1 MPGDVDKEGMQIRY
15 ATGYASLAAFI
26 ASDPDHSTAIYRR
39 FDELSARNLL
49 YLQSELAE
57 LKARQDELDQEDFRG
72 DLDDKRRAK
81 DWKVLRDRA
90 DSGDVNARER
100 LDLVHSIRSKLK
112 EYSMSEKSA
121 PVEELTYSYLGEAL
135 IMESTILSLRSPA
148 KQTFDAFLDGFN
160 DHGNSKTPYSTLG
173 GRSAS
178 LYDERE
184 DLVALRRPAEEDR
197 LTIVLRKYF
206 PFLFMTN
213 RQARRGRIAY
223 YLEERIRK
231 VVAFISMILAAG
243 LLYGA
248 ILNLYFVTSDKA
260 KLGLIAAYTI
270 AFALCVGLL
279 TNARRSE
286 IFAASAAYAA
296 VMVVFV
302 SSGLGSSTRSSST
315 CHNPHR

>member
-15 ATGYASLAAFI
+15 VTGYASLAAFI

-57 LKARQDELDQEDFRG
+57 LKARQDELDQEDIRG
-72 DLDDKRRAK
+72 NLDDKRRAK

-90 DSGDVNARER
+90 DSGDINARER
-100 LDLVHSIRSKLK
+100 LDLIHNIRSKLK
-112 EYSMSEKSA
+112 EYSMSEKSV
-121 PVEELTYSYLGEAL
+121 PVEELTNSCLGEAL
-135 IMESTILSLRSPA
+135 IMESTMLSLRSPA
-148 KQTFDAFLDGFN
+148 KQTFDAFLDDFN
-160 DHGNSKTPYSTLG
+160 NYGNSKTPYSTLG

-184 DLVALRRPAEEDR
+184 DLVALRRPAEDR

-206 PFLFMTN
+206 PFLFMIN
-213 RQARRGRIAY
+213 RQARRGRVAY
-223 YLEERIRK
+223 YFEERIRK
-231 VVAFISMILAAG
+231 VVAFVSMILAAG

-248 ILNLYFVTSDKA
+248 ILNLYFVTSDRA